1 MGSKLRM
8 KSFSLCVGS
17 KGLVIKER
25 KAANEVHRT
34 ALLLN
39 FAGED
44 VQENLNTLTNAG
56 TALNNALNVHFIPKV
71 NGFRSMVQ
79 CEGETGADFVPKAI

>member
-8 KSFSLCVGS
+8 NSFSLCAGS

-44 VQENLNTLTNAG
+44 VQENLNTFTNAG
-56 TALNNALNVHFIPKV
+56 TAVECPFHTKSKWVSKHGTI
-71 NGFRSMVQ
+71 
-79 CEGETGADFVPKAI
+79 